1 MTTLKEALAL
11 LGEPAAKVRKNIASI
26 ANELLGKYK
35 EVIPSGKSSTSFI
48 KRQRFS
54 LYGKVK

>member
-11 LGEPAAKVRKNIASI
+11 LGEPADKVKKNIASI

-35 EVIPSGKSSTSFI
+35 GIIPGGKSSTSFI
-48 KRQRFS
+48 KRQRIN